1 MKFEKIMEKHY
12 NFENSEKGKFFTP
25 ENEIQL
31 PIYLDFNLQNTI
43 IKIADEKN
51 KSYSDTINELIRDDI
66 KINYPNSFNVL

>member
-1 MKFEKIMEKHY
+1 MEKHY
-12 NFENSEKGKFFTP
+12 NFENSEKGKFFIA

-66 KINYPNSFNVL
+66 KINYPNSFNSL